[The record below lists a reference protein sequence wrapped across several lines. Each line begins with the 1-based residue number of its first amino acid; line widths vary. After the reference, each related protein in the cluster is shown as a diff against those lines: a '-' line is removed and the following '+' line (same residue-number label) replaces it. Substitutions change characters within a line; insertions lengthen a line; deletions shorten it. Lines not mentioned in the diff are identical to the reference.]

1 MEYSTK
7 LDTWYRPQPGRK
19 FDGTFA
25 NGHTP
30 YTKGKHLADFMTAE
44 QIATFRAKGREA
56 AAITFA
62 KWYGHNAGCN
72 RKAVIAIG
80 AKGDRHFYP
89 SIKEG
94 AEATGANPRMIYKVL
109 RGKGHHAGGY
119 KWKLA
124 TNTQHPTPDTK

>member
-30 YTKGKHLADFMTAE
+30 YTKGKHLADYMTAE

-56 AAITFA
+56 AMA
-62 KWYGHNAGCN
+62 NL
-72 RKAVIAIG
+72 
-80 AKGDRHFYP
+80 AKGWNNPNSGRPKKPVFA
-89 SIKEG
+89 IKDGQKVRFESM
-94 AEATGANPRMIYKVL
+94 ADASRATGIDYHCISKVIH
-109 RGKGHHAGGY
+109 GCAKTAGGY

-124 TNTQHPTPDTK
+124 TDTQHQTPNTK